1 MMVPGSIPRII
12 LLLLSKKGINFEQI
26 TETEKTIQNLYSIRT
41 GTCSACLD
49 NLFNLSANKTAIGS
63 GDSLSANVAGIEEAG
78 SIMSDHIGDC
88 TDAGELDPG
97 NV

>member
-41 GTCSACLD
+41 WPCAACLD
-49 NLFNLSANKTAIGS
+49 VLVNLSANNQAVRS
-63 GDSLSANVAGIEEAG
+63 FDRLSANAAGTE
-78 SIMSDHIGDC
+78 
-88 TDAGELDPG
+88 
-97 NV
+97 

>member
-49 NLFNLSANKTAIGS
+49 NLFNLSANA
-63 GDSLSANVAGIEEAG
+63 AGIEEAG

>member
-1 MMVPGSIPRII
+1 MTVPGSIPRII

-41 GTCSACLD
+41 GACSACLD
-49 NLFNLSANKTAIGS
+49 NLFNLSANKPTIGS
-63 GDSLSANVAGIEEAG
+63 VDSLSANVTRFEEAG
-78 SIMSDHIGDC
+78 SIISDYTGDR
-88 TDAGELDPG
+88 TDARELDPG